1 MKTPKYFELSEFLY
15 SDTAL
20 SKKIEN
26 LPTWEGIEKLNN
38 LAVNYLDPLREAW
51 GSPITITS
59 GYRSPE
65 LNKIVGGVSNSA
77 HQYFEAVDL
86 QPKDTSPRE
95 VEKFFDFIKDYFT
108 SNKINIDQCFIEKS
122 GSSTWVHLGISP
134 RMRNQY
140 GELLV

>member
-1 MKTPKYFELSEFLY
+1 
-15 SDTAL
+15 
-20 SKKIEN
+20 
-26 LPTWEGIEKLNN
+26 LNN